1 MKKFVLIGNP
11 NTGKTSLFNSL
22 TGLNQS
28 TGNYP
33 GITVDRKV
41 GQIDTGKEPIDL
53 IDLPGTYSLEP
64 NSLDE
69 EIVLN
74 EILNIADP
82 IDAIIYVADPSN
94 LRRNLF
100 LFSQI
105 RDLEI
110 PCILVLNRID
120 NLKENGRSVA
130 HQKLSDTFKCP
141 VVLTSIKKGLGLDKL
156 KESILQLNAACSYQS
171 KFEIKND
178 AYKELKKIDS
188 IKNNYWAWLIAHHHH
203 THKIFPETDQKH
215 IGLVLKDQLLDAET
229 VLKEEAIERYTFI
242 DFILK
247 DVLKKTELN
256 SSTTTK
262 IDKILTHKYYGYV
275 LFFSI
280 LFFMFQ
286 AIYSWSSIP
295 MDFIDSSF
303 SNLANWISN
312 VLPENRIN
320 QLITEALIP
329 GIGGVVIF
337 IPQIAI
343 LFGFISILEQSGYM
357 SRVVF
362 IMDRFMRRFGLNG
375 KSIVPLISGVA
386 CAIPAI
392 MAARNIEN
400 AKERLITILVVPFMT
415 CAARLPVYTILI
427 ALMIPTNNTNGF
439 NLQGLVLLLMYL
451 LGFVS
456 SIIASIVL
464 SKLIKQDSKDV
475 FIIELPEYQI
485 PQVKNLLHT
494 LLTKTKSFVFDAGK
508 IIVAVSIILWVLAS
522 FGPGDRFKNAENY
535 VSQSDSNA
543 NNIIYEDALAAH
555 KLEHSFLGYIGKGI
569 EPAIKPLGYD
579 WKIGIGLISSFAAR
593 EVFVGTMASIY
604 SVGSKQDQNKTIL
617 EKLRQAKNNNTGK
630 PTYTFAVSLSLLIF
644 YAFAMQC
651 ASTIA
656 IVKRETNSWKWPI
669 IQTLGMTAI
678 AYLGAFLTYT
688 IFN

>member
-1 MKKFVLIGNP
+1 MRKVVLIGNP
-11 NTGKTSLFNSL
+11 NTGKTSIFNAL

-33 GITVDRKV
+33 GITVDRKIGRV
-41 GQIDTGKEPIDL
+41 NLGSETLEL
-53 IDLPGTYSLEP
+53 IDLPGAYSLEP
-64 NSLDE
+64 YSLDE
-69 EIVLN
+69 EIVLD
-74 EILNIADP
+74 EILNLKEP
-82 IDAIIYVADPSN
+82 IDAILYVADATN

-105 RDLEI
+105 VDLEI
-110 PCILVLNRID
+110 PCILILNRID
-120 NLKENGRSVA
+120 KLEKVGLRIDDKE
-130 HQKLSDTFKCP
+130 LSSFYQCP
-141 VVLTSIKKGLGLDKL
+141 VVLTSIKENRGLKNLKDSITKIPTTSSYKSSFKL
-156 KESILQLNAACSYQS
+156 KDQS
-171 KFEIKND
+171 HVKLRN
-178 AYKELKKIDS
+178 IDS
-188 IKNNYWAWLIAHHHH
+188 IKNDYWAWLVLHHHH
-203 THKIFPETDQKH
+203 THQIFSETEQEKIE
-215 IGLVLKDQLLDAET
+215 QLLNKT
-229 VLKEEAIERYTFI
+229 VLDSESLLKQEAVERYAAL
-242 DFILK
+242 DFLLARVVE
-247 DVLKKTELN
+247 DKKSN
-256 SSTTTK
+256 SGLSKK
-262 IDKILTHKYYGYV
+262 IDKVLTHKYYGY
-275 LFFSI
+275 LIFFSV

-286 AIYSWSSIP
+286 AIYSWASIP
-295 MDFIDSSF
+295 MDYIDASF

-312 VLPENRIN
+312 TLPNNRIN
-320 QLITEALIP
+320 DLISEALIP

-337 IPQIAI
+337 VPQIAI

-392 MAARNIEN
+392 MAARNIDN

-427 ALMIPTNNTNGF
+427 ALMIPQTSTTGF
-439 NLQGLVLLLMYL
+439 NLQGVVLMLMYL

-456 SIIASIVL
+456 SIIASVVL
-464 SKLIKQDSKDV
+464 SKLIKQDSKAV
-475 FIIELPEYQI
+475 FVIELPSYQI
-485 PQVKNLLHT
+485 PQLRNLLHT

-522 FGPGDRFKNAENY
+522 FGPGDKFNNAEDF
-535 VSQSDSNA
+535 VTQSELSEDTSV
-543 NNIIYEDALAAH
+543 YQDALAAY

-604 SVGSKQDQNKTIL
+604 SVGSKQDHTKSIL
-617 EKLRQAKNNNTGK
+617 EKLRQAKNSTTGL

-669 IQTLGMTAI
+669 IQTLGMTGI
-678 AYLGAFLTYT
+678 AYLGALITYS
-688 IFN
+688 IFS

>member
-1 MKKFVLIGNP
+1 MRKVVLIGNP
-11 NTGKTSLFNSL
+11 NTGKTSIFNAL

-33 GITVDRKV
+33 GITVDRKIGRV
-41 GQIDTGKEPIDL
+41 NIGSETLEL
-53 IDLPGTYSLEP
+53 IDLPGAYSLEP
-64 NSLDE
+64 YSLDE
-69 EIVLN
+69 EIVLD
-74 EILNIADP
+74 EILNLKDP
-82 IDAIIYVADPSN
+82 IDAILYVADATN

-105 RDLEI
+105 VDLEI
-110 PCILVLNRID
+110 PCILILNRID
-120 NLKENGRSVA
+120 KLEKVGLRIDDKE
-130 HQKLSDTFKCP
+130 LSSFYQCP
-141 VVLTSIKKGLGLDKL
+141 VVLTSIKENRGLKNLKDSIAKISTTSSYKSSFKL
-156 KESILQLNAACSYQS
+156 KDQSHVKLRNIES
-171 KFEIKND
+171 IKND
-178 AYKELKKIDS
+178 
-188 IKNNYWAWLIAHHHH
+188 YWAWLVLHHHH
-203 THKIFPETDQKH
+203 THQIFSEPEQEKIE
-215 IGLVLKDQLLDAET
+215 QLLNKT
-229 VLKEEAIERYTFI
+229 VIDSESLLKQEAVDRYTAL
-242 DFILK
+242 DFLLAR
-247 DVLKKTELN
+247 VLEDDKSN
-256 SSTTTK
+256 SGLSKK
-262 IDKILTHKYYGYV
+262 IDKILTHKYYGYLIFFSV
-275 LFFSI
+275 LF
-280 LFFMFQ
+280 LMFQ
-286 AIYSWSSIP
+286 AIYSWASIP
-295 MDFIDSSF
+295 MDYIDASF
-303 SNLANWISN
+303 SNLANWISTA
-312 VLPENRIN
+312 LPKNRIN
-320 QLITEALIP
+320 DLISEALIP

-337 IPQIAI
+337 VPQIAI

-392 MAARNIEN
+392 MAARNIDN

-427 ALMIPTNNTNGF
+427 ALMIPQTSTTGF
-439 NLQGLVLLLMYL
+439 NLQGLVLMLMYL

-456 SIIASIVL
+456 SIIASVVL
-464 SKLIKQDSKDV
+464 SKLIKQDSNAV
-475 FIIELPEYQI
+475 FVIELPSYQI
-485 PQVKNLLHT
+485 PQLRNLLLT

-522 FGPGDRFKNAENY
+522 FGPGDKFNNAEDF
-535 VSQSDSNA
+535 VTQSELSEDTSV
-543 NNIIYEDALAAH
+543 YQDALAAY

-604 SVGSKQDQNKTIL
+604 SVGSKQDHTKSIL
-617 EKLRQAKNNNTGK
+617 EKLRQAKNSTTGL

-669 IQTLGMTAI
+669 IQTLGMTGI
-678 AYLGAFLTYT
+678 AYLGALITYS
-688 IFN
+688 IFS

>member
-1 MKKFVLIGNP
+1 
-11 NTGKTSLFNSL
+11 
-22 TGLNQS
+22 
-28 TGNYP
+28 
-33 GITVDRKV
+33 
-41 GQIDTGKEPIDL
+41 
-53 IDLPGTYSLEP
+53 
-64 NSLDE
+64 
-69 EIVLN
+69 
-74 EILNIADP
+74 
-82 IDAIIYVADPSN
+82 
-94 LRRNLF
+94 
-100 LFSQI
+100 
-105 RDLEI
+105 
-110 PCILVLNRID
+110 
-120 NLKENGRSVA
+120 
-130 HQKLSDTFKCP
+130 
-141 VVLTSIKKGLGLDKL
+141 
-156 KESILQLNAACSYQS
+156 
-171 KFEIKND
+171 
-178 AYKELKKIDS
+178 
-188 IKNNYWAWLIAHHHH
+188 
-203 THKIFPETDQKH
+203 
-215 IGLVLKDQLLDAET
+215 
-229 VLKEEAIERYTFI
+229 
-242 DFILK
+242 
-247 DVLKKTELN
+247 
-256 SSTTTK
+256 
-262 IDKILTHKYYGYV
+262 
-275 LFFSI
+275 
-280 LFFMFQ
+280 
-286 AIYSWSSIP
+286 
-295 MDFIDSSF
+295 MDFIDASF

-312 VLPENRIN
+312 VLPDNRIN
-320 QLITEALIP
+320 QLISEALIP

-464 SKLIKQDSKDV
+464 SKLIKQDAKDV

-522 FGPGDRFKNAENY
+522 FGPGDRFKNAQNY

-543 NNIIYEDALAAH
+543 NSIEYEDALAAH

>member
-1 MKKFVLIGNP
+1 MRKVVLIGNP
-11 NTGKTSLFNSL
+11 NTGKTSIFNAL

-33 GITVDRKV
+33 GITVDRKIGRV
-41 GQIDTGKEPIDL
+41 NLGSETLEL
-53 IDLPGTYSLEP
+53 IDLPGAYSLEP
-64 NSLDE
+64 YSLDE
-69 EIVLN
+69 EIVLD
-74 EILNIADP
+74 EILNLKEP
-82 IDAIIYVADPSN
+82 IDAILYVADATN

-105 RDLEI
+105 ADLEI
-110 PCILVLNRID
+110 PCILILNRID
-120 NLKENGRSVA
+120 KLEKVGLRIDDKE
-130 HQKLSDTFKCP
+130 LSSFYQCP
-141 VVLTSIKKGLGLDKL
+141 VVLTSIKENRGLKNLKDSITKIPTTSSYKSSFKL
-156 KESILQLNAACSYQS
+156 KDQS
-171 KFEIKND
+171 HVKLRN
-178 AYKELKKIDS
+178 IDS
-188 IKNNYWAWLIAHHHH
+188 IKNDYWAWLVLHHHH
-203 THKIFPETDQKH
+203 THQIFSETEQEKIE
-215 IGLVLKDQLLDAET
+215 QLLNKT
-229 VLKEEAIERYTFI
+229 VLDSESLLKQEAVERYAAL
-242 DFILK
+242 DFLLAR
-247 DVLKKTELN
+247 VLEDKKSN
-256 SSTTTK
+256 SGLSKK
-262 IDKILTHKYYGYV
+262 IDKVLTHKYYGY
-275 LFFSI
+275 LIFFSV

-286 AIYSWSSIP
+286 AIYSWASIP
-295 MDFIDSSF
+295 MDYIDASF

-312 VLPENRIN
+312 TLPNNRIN
-320 QLITEALIP
+320 DLISEALIP

-337 IPQIAI
+337 VPQIAI

-392 MAARNIEN
+392 MAARNIDN

-427 ALMIPTNNTNGF
+427 ALMIPQTSTTGF
-439 NLQGLVLLLMYL
+439 NLQGVVLMLMYL

-456 SIIASIVL
+456 SIIASVVL
-464 SKLIKQDSKDV
+464 SKLIKQDSKAV
-475 FIIELPEYQI
+475 FVIELPSYQI
-485 PQVKNLLHT
+485 PQIRNLLHT

-522 FGPGDRFKNAENY
+522 FGPGDKFNNAEDF
-535 VSQSDSNA
+535 VTQSELSEDTSV
-543 NNIIYEDALAAH
+543 YQDALAAY

-604 SVGSKQDQNKTIL
+604 SVGSKQDHTKSIL
-617 EKLRQAKNNNTGK
+617 EKLRQAKNSTTGL

-669 IQTLGMTAI
+669 IQTLGMTGI
-678 AYLGAFLTYT
+678 AYLGALITYS
-688 IFN
+688 IFS

>member
-1 MKKFVLIGNP
+1 
-11 NTGKTSLFNSL
+11 
-22 TGLNQS
+22 
-28 TGNYP
+28 
-33 GITVDRKV
+33 
-41 GQIDTGKEPIDL
+41 
-53 IDLPGTYSLEP
+53 
-64 NSLDE
+64 
-69 EIVLN
+69 
-74 EILNIADP
+74 
-82 IDAIIYVADPSN
+82 
-94 LRRNLF
+94 
-100 LFSQI
+100 
-105 RDLEI
+105 
-110 PCILVLNRID
+110 
-120 NLKENGRSVA
+120 
-130 HQKLSDTFKCP
+130 
-141 VVLTSIKKGLGLDKL
+141 
-156 KESILQLNAACSYQS
+156 
-171 KFEIKND
+171 
-178 AYKELKKIDS
+178 
-188 IKNNYWAWLIAHHHH
+188 
-203 THKIFPETDQKH
+203 
-215 IGLVLKDQLLDAET
+215 
-229 VLKEEAIERYTFI
+229 
-242 DFILK
+242 
-247 DVLKKTELN
+247 
-256 SSTTTK
+256 
-262 IDKILTHKYYGYV
+262 
-275 LFFSI
+275 
-280 LFFMFQ
+280 MFQ

-295 MDFIDSSF
+295 MDFIDASF

-312 VLPENRIN
+312 LLPDNRIN
-320 QLITEALIP
+320 QLISEALIP

-464 SKLIKQDSKDV
+464 SKLIKQDAKDV

-522 FGPGDRFKNAENY
+522 FGPGDRFKNAQNY

-543 NNIIYEDALAAH
+543 NSIEYEDALAAH

-579 WKIGIGLISSFAAR
+579 WKIGVGLISSFAAR

>member
-1 MKKFVLIGNP
+1 
-11 NTGKTSLFNSL
+11 
-22 TGLNQS
+22 
-28 TGNYP
+28 
-33 GITVDRKV
+33 
-41 GQIDTGKEPIDL
+41 
-53 IDLPGTYSLEP
+53 
-64 NSLDE
+64 
-69 EIVLN
+69 
-74 EILNIADP
+74 
-82 IDAIIYVADPSN
+82 
-94 LRRNLF
+94 
-100 LFSQI
+100 
-105 RDLEI
+105 
-110 PCILVLNRID
+110 
-120 NLKENGRSVA
+120 
-130 HQKLSDTFKCP
+130 
-141 VVLTSIKKGLGLDKL
+141 
-156 KESILQLNAACSYQS
+156 
-171 KFEIKND
+171 
-178 AYKELKKIDS
+178 
-188 IKNNYWAWLIAHHHH
+188 
-203 THKIFPETDQKH
+203 
-215 IGLVLKDQLLDAET
+215 
-229 VLKEEAIERYTFI
+229 
-242 DFILK
+242 
-247 DVLKKTELN
+247 
-256 SSTTTK
+256 
-262 IDKILTHKYYGYV
+262 
-275 LFFSI
+275 
-280 LFFMFQ
+280 
-286 AIYSWSSIP
+286 
-295 MDFIDSSF
+295 
-303 SNLANWISN
+303 
-312 VLPENRIN
+312 
-320 QLITEALIP
+320 
-329 GIGGVVIF
+329 
-337 IPQIAI
+337 
-343 LFGFISILEQSGYM
+343 
-357 SRVVF
+357 
-362 IMDRFMRRFGLNG
+362 MRRFGLNG

-427 ALMIPTNNTNGF
+427 ALMIPTNNTNGI

-464 SKLIKQDSKDV
+464 SKLIKQDAKDV

-508 IIVAVSIILWVLAS
+508 IIIAVSIILWVLAS

-669 IQTLGMTAI
+669 IQTLGKTTI

>member
-1 MKKFVLIGNP
+1 
-11 NTGKTSLFNSL
+11 
-22 TGLNQS
+22 
-28 TGNYP
+28 
-33 GITVDRKV
+33 
-41 GQIDTGKEPIDL
+41 
-53 IDLPGTYSLEP
+53 
-64 NSLDE
+64 
-69 EIVLN
+69 
-74 EILNIADP
+74 
-82 IDAIIYVADPSN
+82 
-94 LRRNLF
+94 
-100 LFSQI
+100 
-105 RDLEI
+105 
-110 PCILVLNRID
+110 
-120 NLKENGRSVA
+120 
-130 HQKLSDTFKCP
+130 
-141 VVLTSIKKGLGLDKL
+141 
-156 KESILQLNAACSYQS
+156 
-171 KFEIKND
+171 
-178 AYKELKKIDS
+178 
-188 IKNNYWAWLIAHHHH
+188 
-203 THKIFPETDQKH
+203 
-215 IGLVLKDQLLDAET
+215 
-229 VLKEEAIERYTFI
+229 
-242 DFILK
+242 
-247 DVLKKTELN
+247 
-256 SSTTTK
+256 
-262 IDKILTHKYYGYV
+262 
-275 LFFSI
+275 
-280 LFFMFQ
+280 MFQ

-295 MDFIDSSF
+295 MDFIDASF
-303 SNLANWISN
+303 SYLANWISN
-312 VLPENRIN
+312 VLPDNRIN
-320 QLITEALIP
+320 QLISEALIP

-464 SKLIKQDSKDV
+464 SKLIKQDAKDV

-522 FGPGDRFKNAENY
+522 FGPGDRFKNAQNY

-543 NNIIYEDALAAH
+543 NSIEYEDALAAH

>member
-41 GQIDTGKEPIDL
+41 GKINTDNEPINL

-74 EILNIADP
+74 EILNIAEP

-156 KESILQLNAACSYQS
+156 RESILQLNAACSYQS
-171 KFEIKND
+171 KFELKNET
-178 AYKELKKIDS
+178 YKELKKIDS

-203 THKIFPETDQKH
+203 THKIFSETDQKH
-215 IGLVLKDQLLDAET
+215 IESVLKDQLLDAET

-242 DFILK
+242 DSILK
-247 DVLKKTELN
+247 GVLRKTELN

-280 LFFMFQ
+280 LFLMFQ

-295 MDFIDSSF
+295 MDFIDASF

-312 VLPENRIN
+312 LLPDNRIN
-320 QLITEALIP
+320 QLISEALIP

-464 SKLIKQDSKDV
+464 SKLIKQDAKDV

-522 FGPGDRFKNAENY
+522 FGPGDRFKNAQNY

-543 NNIIYEDALAAH
+543 NSIEYEDALAAH

>member
-337 IPQIAI
+337 VPQIAI

>member
-203 THKIFPETDQKH
+203 THKIFSETDQKH
-215 IGLVLKDQLLDAET
+215 IGLVLKDQILDAET

-242 DFILK
+242 DSILK

-337 IPQIAI
+337 VPQIAI

-475 FIIELPEYQI
+475 FIIELPDYQI

>member
-41 GQIDTGKEPIDL
+41 GKINTDNEPINL

-74 EILNIADP
+74 EILNIAEP

-130 HQKLSDTFKCP
+130 RQKLSDTFKCP

-156 KESILQLNAACSYQS
+156 RESILQLNAACSYQS
-171 KFEIKND
+171 KFELKNE

-188 IKNNYWAWLIAHHHH
+188 IKNNYWAWLIALHHH
-203 THKIFPETDQKH
+203 THKIFSETDQKH
-215 IGLVLKDQLLDAET
+215 IESVLKDQLLDAET

-242 DFILK
+242 DSILK
-247 DVLKKTELN
+247 GVLRKTELN

-280 LFFMFQ
+280 LFLMFQ

-295 MDFIDSSF
+295 MDFIDASF

-312 VLPENRIN
+312 VLPDNRIN
-320 QLITEALIP
+320 QLISEALIP

-464 SKLIKQDSKDV
+464 SKLIKQDAKDV

-522 FGPGDRFKNAENY
+522 FGPGDRFKNAQNY

-543 NNIIYEDALAAH
+543 NSIEYEDALAAH

>member
-1 MKKFVLIGNP
+1 MRKVVLIGNP
-11 NTGKTSLFNSL
+11 NTGKTSIFNAL

-33 GITVDRKV
+33 GITVDRKIGRV
-41 GQIDTGKEPIDL
+41 NLGSETLEL
-53 IDLPGTYSLEP
+53 IDLPGAYSLEP
-64 NSLDE
+64 YSLDE
-69 EIVLN
+69 EIVLD
-74 EILNIADP
+74 EILNLKEP
-82 IDAIIYVADPSN
+82 IDAILYVADATN

-105 RDLEI
+105 ADLEI
-110 PCILVLNRID
+110 PCILILNRID
-120 NLKENGRSVA
+120 KLEKVGLRIDDKE
-130 HQKLSDTFKCP
+130 LSSFYQCP
-141 VVLTSIKKGLGLDKL
+141 VVLTSIKENRGLKNLKDSITKIPTTSSYKSSFKL
-156 KESILQLNAACSYQS
+156 KDKSHVKLRN
-171 KFEIKND
+171 
-178 AYKELKKIDS
+178 IDS
-188 IKNNYWAWLIAHHHH
+188 IKNDYWAWLVLHHHH
-203 THKIFPETDQKH
+203 THQIFSETEQEKIE
-215 IGLVLKDQLLDAET
+215 QLLNKT
-229 VLKEEAIERYTFI
+229 VLDSESLLKQEAVERYAAL
-242 DFILK
+242 DFLLARVVE
-247 DVLKKTELN
+247 DKKSN
-256 SSTTTK
+256 SGLSKK
-262 IDKILTHKYYGYV
+262 IDKVLTHKYYGY
-275 LFFSI
+275 LIFFSV

-286 AIYSWSSIP
+286 AIYSWASIP
-295 MDFIDSSF
+295 MDYIDASF

-312 VLPENRIN
+312 TLPNNRIN
-320 QLITEALIP
+320 DLISEALIP

-337 IPQIAI
+337 VPQIAI

-392 MAARNIEN
+392 MAARNIDN

-427 ALMIPTNNTNGF
+427 ALMIPQTSTTGF
-439 NLQGLVLLLMYL
+439 NLQGVVLMLMYL

-456 SIIASIVL
+456 SIIASVVL
-464 SKLIKQDSKDV
+464 SKLIKQDSKAV
-475 FIIELPEYQI
+475 FVIELPSYQI
-485 PQVKNLLHT
+485 PQLRNLLHT

-522 FGPGDRFKNAENY
+522 FGPGDKFNNAEDF
-535 VSQSDSNA
+535 VTQSELSEDTSV
-543 NNIIYEDALAAH
+543 YQDALAAY

-604 SVGSKQDQNKTIL
+604 SVGSKQDHTKSIL
-617 EKLRQAKNNNTGK
+617 EKLRQAKNSTTGL

-669 IQTLGMTAI
+669 IQTLGMTGI
-678 AYLGAFLTYT
+678 AYLGALITYS
-688 IFN
+688 IFS

>member
-1 MKKFVLIGNP
+1 
-11 NTGKTSLFNSL
+11 
-22 TGLNQS
+22 
-28 TGNYP
+28 
-33 GITVDRKV
+33 
-41 GQIDTGKEPIDL
+41 
-53 IDLPGTYSLEP
+53 
-64 NSLDE
+64 
-69 EIVLN
+69 
-74 EILNIADP
+74 
-82 IDAIIYVADPSN
+82 
-94 LRRNLF
+94 
-100 LFSQI
+100 
-105 RDLEI
+105 
-110 PCILVLNRID
+110 
-120 NLKENGRSVA
+120 
-130 HQKLSDTFKCP
+130 
-141 VVLTSIKKGLGLDKL
+141 
-156 KESILQLNAACSYQS
+156 
-171 KFEIKND
+171 
-178 AYKELKKIDS
+178 
-188 IKNNYWAWLIAHHHH
+188 
-203 THKIFPETDQKH
+203 
-215 IGLVLKDQLLDAET
+215 
-229 VLKEEAIERYTFI
+229 
-242 DFILK
+242 
-247 DVLKKTELN
+247 
-256 SSTTTK
+256 
-262 IDKILTHKYYGYV
+262 
-275 LFFSI
+275 
-280 LFFMFQ
+280 
-286 AIYSWSSIP
+286 
-295 MDFIDSSF
+295 MDFIDASF

-312 VLPENRIN
+312 VLPDNRIN
-320 QLITEALIP
+320 QLISEALIP

-464 SKLIKQDSKDV
+464 SKLIKQDAKDV

-543 NNIIYEDALAAH
+543 NSIEYEDALAAH

-617 EKLRQAKNNNTGK
+617 EKLRQAKNNNTGM

>member
-1 MKKFVLIGNP
+1 MRKVVLIGNP
-11 NTGKTSLFNSL
+11 NTGKTSIFNAL

-33 GITVDRKV
+33 GITVDRKIGRV
-41 GQIDTGKEPIDL
+41 NLGSETLEL
-53 IDLPGTYSLEP
+53 IDLPGAYSLEP
-64 NSLDE
+64 YSLDE
-69 EIVLN
+69 EIVLD
-74 EILNIADP
+74 EILNLKEP
-82 IDAIIYVADPSN
+82 IDAILYVADATN

-105 RDLEI
+105 ADLEI
-110 PCILVLNRID
+110 PCILILNRID
-120 NLKENGRSVA
+120 KLEKVGLRIDDKE
-130 HQKLSDTFKCP
+130 LSSFYQCP
-141 VVLTSIKKGLGLDKL
+141 VVLTSIKENRGLKNLKDSITKIPTTSSYKSSFKL
-156 KESILQLNAACSYQS
+156 KDQS
-171 KFEIKND
+171 HVKLRN
-178 AYKELKKIDS
+178 IDS
-188 IKNNYWAWLIAHHHH
+188 IKNDYWAWLVLHHHH
-203 THKIFPETDQKH
+203 THQIFSETEQEKIE
-215 IGLVLKDQLLDAET
+215 QLLNKT
-229 VLKEEAIERYTFI
+229 VLDSESLLKQEAVERYAAL
-242 DFILK
+242 DFLLAR
-247 DVLKKTELN
+247 VLEDKKSN
-256 SSTTTK
+256 SGLSKK
-262 IDKILTHKYYGYV
+262 IDKVLTHKYYGY
-275 LFFSI
+275 LIFFSV

-286 AIYSWSSIP
+286 AIYSWASIP
-295 MDFIDSSF
+295 MDYIDASF

-312 VLPENRIN
+312 TLPNNRIN
-320 QLITEALIP
+320 DLISEALIP

-337 IPQIAI
+337 VPQIAI

-392 MAARNIEN
+392 MAARNIDN

-427 ALMIPTNNTNGF
+427 ALMIPQTSTTGF
-439 NLQGLVLLLMYL
+439 NLQGVVLMLMYL

-456 SIIASIVL
+456 SIIASVVL
-464 SKLIKQDSKDV
+464 SKLIKQDSKAV
-475 FIIELPEYQI
+475 FVIELPSYQI
-485 PQVKNLLHT
+485 PQLRNLLHT

-522 FGPGDRFKNAENY
+522 FGPGDKFNNAEDF
-535 VSQSDSNA
+535 VTQSELSEDTSV
-543 NNIIYEDALAAH
+543 YQDALAAY

-604 SVGSKQDQNKTIL
+604 SVGSKQDHTKSIL
-617 EKLRQAKNNNTGK
+617 EKLRQAKNSTTGL

-669 IQTLGMTAI
+669 IQTLGMTGI
-678 AYLGAFLTYT
+678 AYLGALITYS
-688 IFN
+688 IFS

>member
-1 MKKFVLIGNP
+1 MRKVVLIGNP
-11 NTGKTSLFNSL
+11 NTGKTSIFNAL

-33 GITVDRKV
+33 GITVDRKIGRV
-41 GQIDTGKEPIDL
+41 NLGSETLEL
-53 IDLPGTYSLEP
+53 IDLPGAYSLEP
-64 NSLDE
+64 YSLDE
-69 EIVLN
+69 EIVLD
-74 EILNIADP
+74 EILNLKEP
-82 IDAIIYVADPSN
+82 IDAILYVADAAN

-105 RDLEI
+105 ADLEI
-110 PCILVLNRID
+110 PCILILNRID
-120 NLKENGRSVA
+120 KLEKVGLRIDDKE
-130 HQKLSDTFKCP
+130 LSSFYQCP
-141 VVLTSIKKGLGLDKL
+141 VVLTSIKENRGLKNLKDSITKIPTTSSYKSSFKL
-156 KESILQLNAACSYQS
+156 KDQS
-171 KFEIKND
+171 HVKLRN
-178 AYKELKKIDS
+178 IDS
-188 IKNNYWAWLIAHHHH
+188 IKNDYWAWLVLHHHH
-203 THKIFPETDQKH
+203 THQIFSETEQEKIE
-215 IGLVLKDQLLDAET
+215 QLLNKT
-229 VLKEEAIERYTFI
+229 VLDSESLLKQEAVERYAAL
-242 DFILK
+242 DFLLAR
-247 DVLKKTELN
+247 VLEDKKSN
-256 SSTTTK
+256 SGLSKK
-262 IDKILTHKYYGYV
+262 IDKVLTHKYYGY
-275 LFFSI
+275 LIFFSV

-286 AIYSWSSIP
+286 AIYSWASIP
-295 MDFIDSSF
+295 MDYIDASF

-312 VLPENRIN
+312 TLPNNRIN
-320 QLITEALIP
+320 DLISEALIP

-337 IPQIAI
+337 VPQIAI

-392 MAARNIEN
+392 MAARNIDN

-427 ALMIPTNNTNGF
+427 ALMIPQTSTTGF
-439 NLQGLVLLLMYL
+439 NLQGVVLMLMYL

-456 SIIASIVL
+456 SIIASVVL
-464 SKLIKQDSKDV
+464 SKLIKQDSKAV
-475 FIIELPEYQI
+475 FVIELPSYQI
-485 PQVKNLLHT
+485 PQLRNLLHT

-522 FGPGDRFKNAENY
+522 FGPGDKFNNAEDF
-535 VSQSDSNA
+535 VTQSELSEDTSV
-543 NNIIYEDALAAH
+543 YQDALAAY

-604 SVGSKQDQNKTIL
+604 SVGSKQDHTKSIL
-617 EKLRQAKNNNTGK
+617 EKLRQAKNSTTGL

-669 IQTLGMTAI
+669 IQTLGMTGI
-678 AYLGAFLTYT
+678 AYLGALITYS
-688 IFN
+688 IFS

>member
-1 MKKFVLIGNP
+1 MRKVVLIGNP
-11 NTGKTSLFNSL
+11 NTGKTSIFNAL

-33 GITVDRKV
+33 GITVDRKIGRV
-41 GQIDTGKEPIDL
+41 NLGSETLEL
-53 IDLPGTYSLEP
+53 IDLPGAYSLEP
-64 NSLDE
+64 YSLDE
-69 EIVLN
+69 EIVLD
-74 EILNIADP
+74 EILNLKEP
-82 IDAIIYVADPSN
+82 IDAILYVADATN

-105 RDLEI
+105 ADLEI
-110 PCILVLNRID
+110 PCILILNRID
-120 NLKENGRSVA
+120 KLEKVGLRIDDKE
-130 HQKLSDTFKCP
+130 LSSFYQCP
-141 VVLTSIKKGLGLDKL
+141 VVLTSIKENRGLKNLKDSITKIPTTSSYKSSFKL
-156 KESILQLNAACSYQS
+156 KDQS
-171 KFEIKND
+171 HVKLRN
-178 AYKELKKIDS
+178 IDS
-188 IKNNYWAWLIAHHHH
+188 IKNDYWAWLVLHHHH
-203 THKIFPETDQKH
+203 THQIFSETEQEKIE
-215 IGLVLKDQLLDAET
+215 QLLNKT
-229 VLKEEAIERYTFI
+229 VLDSESLLKQEAVERYAAL
-242 DFILK
+242 DFLLARVVE
-247 DVLKKTELN
+247 DKKSN
-256 SSTTTK
+256 SGLSKK
-262 IDKILTHKYYGYV
+262 IDKVLTHKYYGY
-275 LFFSI
+275 LIFFSV

-286 AIYSWSSIP
+286 AIYSWASIP
-295 MDFIDSSF
+295 MDYIDASF

-312 VLPENRIN
+312 TLPNNRIN
-320 QLITEALIP
+320 DLISEALIP

-337 IPQIAI
+337 VPQIAI

-392 MAARNIEN
+392 MAARNIDN

-427 ALMIPTNNTNGF
+427 ALMIPQTSTTGF
-439 NLQGLVLLLMYL
+439 NLQGVVLMLMYL

-456 SIIASIVL
+456 SIIASVVL
-464 SKLIKQDSKDV
+464 SKLIKQDSKAV
-475 FIIELPEYQI
+475 FVIELPSYQI
-485 PQVKNLLHT
+485 PQLRNLLHT

-522 FGPGDRFKNAENY
+522 FGPGDKFNNAEDF
-535 VSQSDSNA
+535 VTQSELSEDTSV
-543 NNIIYEDALAAH
+543 YQDALAAY

-604 SVGSKQDQNKTIL
+604 SVGSKQDHTKSIL
-617 EKLRQAKNNNTGK
+617 EKLRQAKNSTTGL

-669 IQTLGMTAI
+669 IQTLGMTGI
-678 AYLGAFLTYT
+678 AYLGALITYS
-688 IFN
+688 IFS

>member
-1 MKKFVLIGNP
+1 MRKVVLIGNP
-11 NTGKTSLFNSL
+11 NTGKTSIFNAL

-33 GITVDRKV
+33 GITVDRKIGRV
-41 GQIDTGKEPIDL
+41 NLGSETLEL
-53 IDLPGTYSLEP
+53 IDLPGAYSLEP
-64 NSLDE
+64 YSLDE
-69 EIVLN
+69 EIVLD
-74 EILNIADP
+74 EILNLKEP
-82 IDAIIYVADPSN
+82 IDAILYVADATN

-105 RDLEI
+105 ADLEI
-110 PCILVLNRID
+110 PCILILNRID
-120 NLKENGRSVA
+120 KLEKVGLRIDDKE
-130 HQKLSDTFKCP
+130 LSSFYQCP
-141 VVLTSIKKGLGLDKL
+141 VVLTSIKENRGLKNLKDSITKIPTTSSYKSSFKL
-156 KESILQLNAACSYQS
+156 KDQS
-171 KFEIKND
+171 HVKLRN
-178 AYKELKKIDS
+178 IDS
-188 IKNNYWAWLIAHHHH
+188 IKNDYWAWLVLHHHH
-203 THKIFPETDQKH
+203 THQIFSETEQEKIE
-215 IGLVLKDQLLDAET
+215 QLLNKT
-229 VLKEEAIERYTFI
+229 VLDSESLLKQEAVERYAAL
-242 DFILK
+242 DFLLAR
-247 DVLKKTELN
+247 VLEDKKSN
-256 SSTTTK
+256 SGLSKK
-262 IDKILTHKYYGYV
+262 IDKVLTHKYYGY
-275 LFFSI
+275 LIFFSV

-286 AIYSWSSIP
+286 AIYSWASIP
-295 MDFIDSSF
+295 MDYIDASF

-312 VLPENRIN
+312 TLPNNRIN
-320 QLITEALIP
+320 DLISEALIP

-337 IPQIAI
+337 VPQIAI

-392 MAARNIEN
+392 MAARNIDN

-427 ALMIPTNNTNGF
+427 ALMIPQTSTTGF
-439 NLQGLVLLLMYL
+439 NLQGLVLMLMYL

-456 SIIASIVL
+456 SIIASVVL
-464 SKLIKQDSKDV
+464 SKLIKQDSNAV
-475 FIIELPEYQI
+475 FVIELPSYQI
-485 PQVKNLLHT
+485 PQLRNLLHT

-522 FGPGDRFKNAENY
+522 FGPGDKFNNAEDF
-535 VSQSDSNA
+535 VTQSELSEDTSV
-543 NNIIYEDALAAH
+543 YQDALAAY

-604 SVGSKQDQNKTIL
+604 SVGSKQDHTKSIL
-617 EKLRQAKNNNTGK
+617 EKLRQAKNSTTGL

-669 IQTLGMTAI
+669 IQTLGMTGI
-678 AYLGAFLTYT
+678 AYLGALITYS
-688 IFN
+688 IFS